1 MTREKTDLR
10 PTIVMKIPP
19 FAVNSE
25 SLSGSAPPMSSGM
38 GLEYSP
44 AAVDQYA
51 ILDVVVKTI
60 DKTAFVSRR
69 CGLVLAKAS
78 APHR

>member
-1 MTREKTDLR
+1 MTKEKTDLR

-19 FAVNSE
+19 FAVNTE

-38 GLEYSP
+38 GLEYSS
-44 AAVDQYA
+44 AAVDQNSTIDA
-51 ILDVVVKTI
+51 LVKTI
-60 DKTAFVSRR
+60 EKTAFVSRR